1 MLTKLTIKLPEE
13 LRRRAKA
20 VAALK
25 GETVSDVIREA
36 LQNYIAE
43 AFEEVED
50 IRAIRDLEIQI
61 ASGQESISDW
71 NDFVA
76 ELDALRAKDNRDS

>member
-20 VAALK
+20 VAALR

-36 LQNYIAE
+36 LQNYIVE
-43 AFEEVED
+43 AFEEADDVRT
-50 IRAIRDLEIQI
+50 IHDLESRI
-61 ASGQESISDW
+61 AYGKEPVSDW
-71 NDFVA
+71 NDFEA
-76 ELDALRAKDNRDS
+76 DLDALQTKDH

>member
-20 VAALK
+20 VAALR

-43 AFEEVED
+43 AFEEAED
-50 IRAIRDLEIQI
+50 VRAIRDI
-61 ASGQESISDW
+61 ESRITYGTEAVSDW
-71 NDFVA
+71 NEFEA
-76 ELDALRAKDNRDS
+76 GLDAPQAKDH

>member
-20 VAALK
+20 VAALR

-43 AFEEVED
+43 AMEEADDV
-50 IRAIRDLEIQI
+50 RVIRDIESKI
-61 ASGQESISDW
+61 AYGQESVSDW
-71 NDFVA
+71 KGKA
-76 ELDALRAKDNRDS
+76 GPETYEGLEKD

>member
-20 VAALK
+20 VAALR

-43 AFEEVED
+43 AFEEADDV
-50 IRAIRDLEIQI
+50 RAIRDLESRI
-61 ASGQESISDW
+61 AYGQESVSDW
-71 NDFVA
+71 NDFEA
-76 ELDALRAKDNRDS
+76 DLDALQTKDH